1 MIDSLLKVSQE
12 SLWVT
17 SDPWLRKDYQC
28 FKVKF
33 VKKVIS

>member
-1 MIDSLLKVSQE
+1 MIDSLLKARQE

-17 SDPWLRKDYQC
+17 SDPWLGKDYQC

-33 VKKVIS
+33 VKKPIS